1 MKALWTNFFSKKETE
16 SSLIKEALKNNI
28 LFKDLN
34 SRQISII
41 EKIVHIRR
49 YSAGE
54 YIFKQDKPGAGLFII
69 VKGKVII
76 QKQTVNIDESN
87 ENENLENSIITTLN
101 ENDFFGEI
109 SLVESNSYRSASAK
123 ALSSS
128 LLIGFFKPD
137 LLDIMNTHPL
147 IGVKILYRMSQV
159 LSRRLIESNTGK

>member
-1 MKALWTNFFSKKETE
+1 MKALWNNFFSKKETE

-41 EKIVHIRR
+41 EKIVHIRK

-54 YIFKQDKPGAGLFII
+54 YVFRQDKPGAGLFII
-69 VKGKVII
+69 VKGKVLI
-76 QKQTVNIDESN
+76 QKETVNIEANEKES
-87 ENENLENSIITTLN
+87 LENSIIATLN

-109 SLVESNSYRSASAK
+109 ALVEPNSYRSASAK
-123 ALSSS
+123 TINSS
-128 LLIGFFKPD
+128 LLVGFFKPD
-137 LLDIMNTHPL
+137 LLDIMNTHPA

-159 LSRRLIESNTGK
+159 LSKRLIESNLGK